1 MKNYNKKI
9 QEKVL
14 LEDDRCILK
23 CDCNGKIV
31 IKNLCRSNNKALLK
45 LSDIVNKL
53 NNVEMSKKERYV
65 YVRSIED
72 LGSLVNVDEDLAIR
86 NIESLENN
94 LEQGLKLKRRL
105 QYVFTV
111 VLVFLVLIMG
121 CFFLRNIL
129 GDVSYT
135 LICSS
140 LGGILAILYKQDTVN
155 IDYTVAIYAI
165 ILEALKRVVITI
177 VVGVIGFVAIKADIV
192 FPNLDNIVNKYT
204 LDLVIIICGY
214 SINFIPNILDKML
227 ENNNSKNNK

>member
-14 LEDDRCILK
+14 LEDDGCILK

-53 NNVEMSKKERYV
+53 NNVEMSKKETYV

-227 ENNNSKNNK
+227 ENNNFKNNK

>member
-45 LSDIVNKL
+45 LSDIVSKL

>member
-14 LEDDRCILK
+14 LEDDKCILK

-31 IKNLCRSNNKALLK
+31 IKNLCRSNNKVLLK
-45 LSDIVNKL
+45 LNDIVSKL

>member
-14 LEDDRCILK
+14 LEDDECILK

-45 LSDIVNKL
+45 LSDIVSKL

>member
-1 MKNYNKKI
+1 MKNCNKKI

-14 LEDDRCILK
+14 LKDDECILK

-177 VVGVIGFVAIKADIV
+177 VVGVIGFVAIKSDIV
-192 FPNLDNIVNKYT
+192 FPDLDNIVNKYT

>member
-14 LEDDRCILK
+14 LEDDGCILK

-45 LSDIVNKL
+45 LSDIVSKL

-192 FPNLDNIVNKYT
+192 FPNLDNIVNRYT

>member
-14 LEDDRCILK
+14 LENDKCILK

-31 IKNLCRSNNKALLK
+31 VKNLCRSNDKVLLK
-45 LSDIVNKL
+45 LSDIVSKL

-65 YVRSIED
+65 YVQSIED
-72 LGSLVNVDEDLAIR
+72 LGSLVNVDENLAVR
-86 NIESLENN
+86 NIENLENN
-94 LEQGLKLKRRL
+94 LEQGLRLKKRL

-111 VLVFLVLIMG
+111 VLVFLVLIIG

-129 GDVSYT
+129 EDVSYIF
-135 LICSS
+135 ICSS

-155 IDYTVAIYAI
+155 IDYIVATYAI

-177 VVGVIGFVAIKADIV
+177 VVGGIGFIAIKADII
-192 FPNLDNIVNKYT
+192 FPNLDTVVNKYT
-204 LDLVIIICGY
+204 LELVIIVCGY

>member
-14 LEDDRCILK
+14 LEDDGCILK

-45 LSDIVNKL
+45 LSDIVSKL

>member
-14 LEDDRCILK
+14 LEDDKCILK

-31 IKNLCRSNNKALLK
+31 IKNLCRSNNKVLLK
-45 LSDIVNKL
+45 LSDIVSKL